1 MPKRVETTR
10 SLVLIGPLE
19 RLSLGR
25 FQNPL
30 PLGQSALV
38 VAPHLVSL
46 VALTLLCFGI
56 CYACF
61 MRQEI
66 RSA

>member
-1 MPKRVETTR
+1 MRPM
-10 SLVLIGPLE
+10 E
-19 RLSLGR
+19 RLSLSR

-30 PLGQSALV
+30 SLAQSALV
-38 VAPHLVSL
+38 VAPHLILL
-46 VALTLLCFGI
+46 VASAFVCFSI

-66 RSA
+66 RAS